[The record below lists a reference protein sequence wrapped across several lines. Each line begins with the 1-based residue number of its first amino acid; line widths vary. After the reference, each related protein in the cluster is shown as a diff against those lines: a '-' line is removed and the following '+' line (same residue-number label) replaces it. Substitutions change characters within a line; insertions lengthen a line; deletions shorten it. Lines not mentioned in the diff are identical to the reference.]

1 MEWLFLLL
9 VLLFC
14 VWSALVQP
22 WRNKSAIEDLRQE
35 MRDLKKLLQPDES
48 ESAVIRTQSQ
58 PDKPV
63 KTQETAKEKEETQ
76 PKKQPQPAAAMRT
89 KQTPKIAEKKKTPP
103 PAAPSQSNSSGSG
116 GAGWE
121 QQFGARLPVWMGGI
135 ALALAGIF
143 LVKYSIEHELL
154 GPEGRVILG
163 LVSGAALLL
172 LARYLWSKPDM
183 ANVVRITQ
191 SLAGAGIVI
200 LYAAVFAATSLYD
213 LVQPLTGFAG
223 MAAITVVAVLL
234 SLRYGAPVALL
245 GLVGGYATPA
255 MIQTEDP
262 SAFGLFAY
270 LFVVFAGLIFVMK
283 RQGWWLMSLLAV
295 AAGFIW
301 VALWLETHFTP
312 ADGLW
317 LMLFLSGVAA
327 LSVWSV
333 WTMPEKTQAPPK
345 SEGVFVI
352 KPEKIVNY
360 AGFGGAVF
368 LMGAVLNRSDFGMA
382 EWGMFWLFSAGSLFL
397 AWARPAVYHIAAYAA
412 LGFGLPM
419 LLLWNAPPNIFPLP
433 AVFTAFAVLFCG
445 AALTLALVSPA
456 KFFWSRILGISAFGF
471 FVIAEKKPVW
481 VFEAAFLP
489 QDVFFAAAALAL
501 AGGAVALLAH
511 LQRGMKKKDGE
522 LPKMQAVYV
531 LTAVAFISYGGTV
544 LFDAEWWGTV
554 LAAQILALM
563 WLYARTPMSVL
574 PRIAKIL
581 TVLLALMLLPAV
593 LLSFGLFALSGAMQP
608 LTELNEAA
616 RFVEMPLLKLGCS
629 GLALVA
635 AGYFLRRVREAD
647 MRFVKTLEISGF
659 ALIGA
664 AAYYALRAVLYGGEN
679 MFDTVFGFAERGM
692 ATALFFAL
700 AFVFFAAGRKT
711 GYGTYTLAGICA
723 GIFAVT
729 RVVYFD
735 LLALNPYW
743 SEQYV
748 AGYKIVNMLWLNYAL
763 SAAAIYL
770 YRRELLALGIT
781 RGGAFL
787 NKVMLTLVLAFVT
800 FQVRHYYHGPVMAWA
815 AAGNAEIY
823 TYSAVW
829 LLTGFAALGIG
840 VWRESEMLRFAS
852 LAIVTLTV
860 AKVFLYDAA
869 ALEGLYRI
877 FSFFGLGV
885 SLIALSW
892 FYTRFVFQRRGAEK
906 T

>member
-1 MEWLFLLL
+1 MEWLLLL
-9 VLLFC
+9 AFLLFC
-14 VWSALVQP
+14 AWSALVRP
-22 WRNKSAIEDLRQE
+22 WLNKSAIEELRE
-35 MRDLKKLLQPDES
+35 EIRDLKTLLLPDEDAA
-48 ESAVIRTQSQ
+48 AVIRPTEGKKSGE
-58 PDKPV
+58 
-63 KTQETAKEKEETQ
+63 KTEAKIKAKAKETPADDQRK
-76 PKKQPQPAAAMRT
+76 PAAAMRT
-89 KQTPKIAEKKKTPP
+89 KQTPKIAEKKKTP
-103 PAAPSQSNSSGSG
+103 SSSAQQPKTSGEG

-121 QQFGARLPVWMGGI
+121 QQFGARMPVWMGGI

-163 LVSGAALLL
+163 LVSGVVLLL
-172 LARYLWSKPDM
+172 LARYLWGRPDI
-183 ANVVRITQ
+183 ANAVRITQ

-200 LYAAVFAATSLYD
+200 LYASVFAAAGLYH

-270 LFVVFAGLIFVMK
+270 LFVIFAGLIFVMK

-301 VALWLETHFTP
+301 VALWLETHFTS
-312 ADGLW
+312 ADGIW
-317 LMLFLSGVAA
+317 LMLFLLGVAA

-333 WTMPEKTQAPPK
+333 WSIPEKTQKPPEG
-345 SEGVFVI
+345 EGVFVI

-368 LMGAVLNRSDFGMA
+368 LMGAVLNRADFGIA

-412 LGFGLPM
+412 LGFGLLM
-419 LLLWNAPPNIFPLP
+419 LLLWNAAPNIFPLP

-481 VFEAAFLP
+481 IFEAAFFS

-501 AGGAVALLAH
+501 AGGAAALLAH

-522 LPKMQAVYV
+522 LPKIQAVYV

-544 LFDAEWWGTV
+544 LLDAEWWGTV

-659 ALIGA
+659 TLIGA